1 MKISLKTEGLGR
13 GMDKSVLIL
22 QKMHILVLI
31 GMMTSSILVL
41 QCLGESALALP
52 INKPPVIAVTS
63 PIKGEINQTVNIN
76 ASVSDPDGN
85 ITSITWNQEDEF
97 PPVNM
102 SISNDKQAM
111 SFIPTQNVTYV
122 FTIEAIDNTGSTTS
136 NSVQVNVGK

>member
-1 MKISLKTEGLGR
+1 VKISLKTEGLGR

-31 GMMTSSILVL
+31 GMMISSILVL

-63 PIKGEINQTVNIN
+63 PMKGEISRTVNIN
-76 ASVSDPDGN
+76 ASVSDPYGN

-122 FTIEAIDNTGSTTS
+122 FTIEAIDNSGSTTS

>member
-31 GMMTSSILVL
+31 GMMLSSILVL
-41 QCLGESALALP
+41 QCLRESALALTL
-52 INKPPVIAVTS
+52 NKPPVVAVTS
-63 PIKGEINQTVNIN
+63 PIKGEINRTVNIN
-76 ASVSDPDGN
+76 ASVSDPGGN

-122 FTIEAIDNTGSTTS
+122 FTIEAIDNSGSTTS

>member
-1 MKISLKTEGLGR
+1 VKISLKTEGLGR
-13 GMDKSVLIL
+13 GLDKSVLIL

-31 GMMTSSILVL
+31 GMMLSSILVL
-41 QCLGESALALP
+41 QCLRESALALTL
-52 INKPPVIAVTS
+52 NKPPVVAVTS
-63 PIKGEINQTVNIN
+63 PIKGEINRTVNIN

-102 SISNDKQAM
+102 SISHDKQAM

-122 FTIEAIDNTGSTTS
+122 FTIEAIDNSGSTTS
-136 NSVQVNVGK
+136 TSVQVNVGK

>member
-31 GMMTSSILVL
+31 GMMLSSILVL

-63 PIKGEINQTVNIN
+63 PIKGEINRTVNIN

-102 SISNDKQAM
+102 SISHDKQAM

-122 FTIEAIDNTGSTTS
+122 FTIEAIDNSGSTTS
-136 NSVQVNVGK
+136 TSVQVNVGK

>member
-13 GMDKSVLIL
+13 CMDKSVLIL

-31 GMMTSSILVL
+31 GMMLSSILVL
-41 QCLGESALALP
+41 QCLRESALALTL
-52 INKPPVIAVTS
+52 NKPPVVAVTS
-63 PIKGEINQTVNIN
+63 PIKGEINRTVNIN

-122 FTIEAIDNTGSTTS
+122 FTIEAIDNSGSTTS

>member
-31 GMMTSSILVL
+31 GMMISSILVL

-63 PIKGEINQTVNIN
+63 PIKGEINRTVNIN

-122 FTIEAIDNTGSTTS
+122 FTIEAIDNSGSTTS

>member
-1 MKISLKTEGLGR
+1 
-13 GMDKSVLIL
+13 MDKSVLIL

-31 GMMTSSILVL
+31 GMMLSSILVL
-41 QCLGESALALP
+41 QCLRESALALTL
-52 INKPPVIAVTS
+52 NKPPVVAVTS
-63 PIKGEINQTVNIN
+63 PIKGEINRTVNIN
-76 ASVSDPDGN
+76 ASVSDPGGN

-122 FTIEAIDNTGSTTS
+122 FTIEAIDNSGSTTS

>member
-1 MKISLKTEGLGR
+1 VKISLKTEGLGR

-31 GMMTSSILVL
+31 GMMISSILVL

-63 PIKGEINQTVNIN
+63 PIKGEINRTVNIN

-102 SISNDKQAM
+102 SISHDKQAM

-122 FTIEAIDNTGSTTS
+122 FTIEAIDNSGSTTS
-136 NSVQVNVGK
+136 TSVQVNVGK

>member
-1 MKISLKTEGLGR
+1 VKISLKTEGLGR

-22 QKMHILVLI
+22 QKMPILVLI
-31 GMMTSSILVL
+31 GMMLSSILVL

-63 PIKGEINQTVNIN
+63 PIKGEINRTVNIN
-76 ASVSDPDGN
+76 ASVSDPGGN

-102 SISNDKQAM
+102 SISHDKQAM

-122 FTIEAIDNTGSTTS
+122 FTIEAIDNSGSTTS
-136 NSVQVNVGK
+136 TSVQVNVGK

>member
-1 MKISLKTEGLGR
+1 VKISLKTEGLGR

-31 GMMTSSILVL
+31 GMMISSILVL

-76 ASVSDPDGN
+76 ASVLDPDGN

-102 SISNDKQAM
+102 TISNDKQAM

-122 FTIEAIDNTGSTTS
+122 FTIEAIDNSGSTTS

>member
-1 MKISLKTEGLGR
+1 
-13 GMDKSVLIL
+13 
-22 QKMHILVLI
+22 
-31 GMMTSSILVL
+31 MMISSILVL

-52 INKPPVIAVTS
+52 TNKPPVIAVTS
-63 PIKGEINQTVNIN
+63 PMKGEISRTVNIN

-122 FTIEAIDNTGSTTS
+122 FTIEAIDNSGSTTS